1 MSARI
6 LVVDDSPSILKIAES
21 VLGNA
26 GYHVDAVRALP
37 DALFLAQQETPHAIL
52 IDAELPETD
61 GYQFWRAL
69 CDDPKLNAVP
79 VVLMTGP
86 GDVAR
91 DRFVRAVGVTDW
103 ITKPFS
109 PEALL
114 AVTSYTLEKQQR
126 RPSVITAALKADTE
140 AATAAAAKVERADE
154 TAPVSLFEALASA
167 LAMQLV
173 DHGIE
178 GAGAIA
184 RAAAE
189 EAVRRVPPATGHG
202 EVPGLSL
209 WCNLAHMSLPE
220 VIQLL
225 QLQNHTGMFQ
235 VWHHNTRYDIY
246 LRKGRVVAARAE
258 NAAQEYLLGRFLVAR
273 GLIGQSELDQLVRS
287 SSGRGSMPIGEKL
300 IRLGH
305 IRAEDLKQA
314 LADQCNELVYEA
326 LRTRTGAC
334 VFVAGVA
341 PPPAFDGLLVDM
353 SVQEL
358 LLEGLRRV
366 DEWGVIEREVRS
378 FDTVFA
384 PRPAEAGGFTSEEKR
399 LLQLVDGRRTVRDLV
414 TLARMRPFEACR
426 LLYRLAATRKIVRL
440 DSDLAD
446 ASAAAAGDNS
456 QPSH

>member
-1 MSARI
+1 MPARI
-6 LVVDDSPSILKIAES
+6 LVVDDSPSILQIAEA
-21 VLGNA
+21 VLSNA
-26 GYHVDAVRALP
+26 GYHVDAVRALA
-37 DALFLAQQETPHAIL
+37 DALFLARQEPPHAIL
-52 IDAELPETD
+52 LDAEMPETD

-69 CDDPKLNAVP
+69 CDDPRLNTIP
-79 VVLMTGP
+79 VVLMSGP

-126 RPSVITAALKADTE
+126 RPSVVTTALNADTATAEPATGPE
-140 AATAAAAKVERADE
+140 AA
-154 TAPVSLFEALASA
+154 PVQLFEALASA

-173 DHGIE
+173 DHGVE
-178 GAGAIA
+178 QAAAIA

-189 EAVRRVPPATGHG
+189 EALRRVPPDTGHG
-202 EVPGLSL
+202 DVPGLSL

-246 LRKGRVVAARAE
+246 LRRGRVVAARAE

-305 IRAEDLKQA
+305 IRAEDLRQA

-326 LRTRTGAC
+326 LRTRLGCC

-384 PRPAEAGGFTSEEKR
+384 PRPAEPGGFTSDEKR
-399 LLQLVDGRRTVRDLV
+399 LLHLVDGRRTVRDLV

-440 DSDLAD
+440 DGDPSD
-446 ASAAAAGDNS
+446 AGDTPASDNG
-456 QPSH
+456 PASH